1 MRECGTCVIGLLPK
15 QISKVIP
22 INNECAQECLK
33 VRVVPDVLIP
43 LLDELWIVLW

>member
-1 MRECGTCVIGLLPK
+1 MIGLLPK

-22 INNECAQECLK
+22 INNECAREYLIK